1 LDEVTLIQLEKNL
14 SELINRLEVDENAAR
29 TPIAMM

>member
-1 LDEVTLIQLEKNL
+1 MDEVTLLQLEGNL
-14 SELINRLEVDENAAR
+14 TALLNRLEVDEKAAQ